1 LQPTG
6 FLTQYYRIA
15 RIIIHTIVGLMLAAI
30 ALPFVSKK
38 NKLALIQ
45 WWCKGLLGTF
55 NIKVIVIGNV
65 PPLHIQGAMLIC
77 NHVSWADIHV
87 LNSLVRL
94 RFIAKSEIKSWP
106 VFGYLVQKANTLFI
120 DRSKRQEAGR
130 IVDIA
135 TSSLKAG
142 DNLCFFPEG
151 TTSVGTQILPFKSS
165 VLQAAINA
173 NATVWPIAIRYVNA
187 EGSVDIR
194 MAYAGETTMAESMK
208 AVIAVKNPIVECH
221 FLAPIYTQG
230 LDRRALTEATFQAI
244 KSTLAL

>member
-1 LQPTG
+1 MQPTG
-6 FLTQYYRIA
+6 FLIQYYRIA

-30 ALPFVSKK
+30 ALPFTSKK

-45 WWCKGLLGTF
+45 WWCKGLLDAF

-65 PPLHIQGAMLIC
+65 PPLHIQGAMLIA

-94 RFIAKSEIKSWP
+94 RFIAKSEIKNWP
-106 VFGYLVQKANTLFI
+106 IFGYLVQKANTLFI

-130 IVDIA
+130 IVEIT

-151 TTSVGTQILPFKSS
+151 TTSDGTQLLPFKSS

-173 NATVWPIAIRYVNA
+173 NATIWPVAIRYLNSQGA
-187 EGSVDIR
+187 PDTR

-208 AVIAVKNPIVECH
+208 AVIAVKKPIVECH
-221 FLAPIYTQG
+221 FLAPIDTQG
-230 LDRRALTEATFQAI
+230 LDRRALTETTFQAI
-244 KSTLAL
+244 KATLAL